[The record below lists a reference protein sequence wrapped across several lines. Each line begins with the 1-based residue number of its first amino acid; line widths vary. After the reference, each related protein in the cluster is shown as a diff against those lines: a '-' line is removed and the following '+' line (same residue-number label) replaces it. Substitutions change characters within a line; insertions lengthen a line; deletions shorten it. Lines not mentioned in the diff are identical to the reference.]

1 MVPSRCAR
9 RGGAACDLR
18 ASRVYGF
25 DVNSQVAAFA
35 AFAVVAALLT
45 VTPGVD
51 TVLVLRTTVAADGR
65 TGLVAA
71 AGIQTGILAWAC
83 AAGLGVAALLAASTT
98 AYTVLK
104 VAGAAYLAG
113 LGLWSLWQAARGHGV
128 VGDSSLAPALSLRRS
143 YSQGLITNLLNPK
156 IGVFY
161 VTLLP
166 QFVVPGQPVLL
177 ICLGLVL
184 VHVVLGVLW
193 FLAVTWLA
201 TRLGEVLRR
210 RGVRRALDRVTA
222 LVFLAFAA
230 RLALGQR
237 P

>member
-1 MVPSRCAR
+1 MY
-9 RGGAACDLR
+9 GA
-18 ASRVYGF
+18 
-25 DVNSQVAAFA
+25 DVSSQVAAFA
-35 AFAVVAALLT
+35 AFALVAALLT

-51 TVLVLRTTVAADGR
+51 TLLVLRITAAADR
-65 TGLVAA
+65 RAGLVAG
-71 AGIQTGILAWAC
+71 AGILTGLMAWAC
-83 AAGLGVAALLAASTT
+83 AAGLGVAALLAASST

-104 VAGAAYLAG
+104 IAGACYLAG
-113 LGLWSLWQAARGHGV
+113 LGGWLLWRARRGPS
-128 VGDSSLAPALSLRRS
+128 DAPGATPATALSLRRS

-177 ICLGLVL
+177 ICLGLAL
-184 VHVVLGVLW
+184 VHVALGVLW

-201 TRLGEVLRR
+201 ARLGAALRR
-210 RGVRRALDRVTA
+210 SSLRRGLDAVTGTIF
-222 LVFLAFAA
+222 VGFAA
-230 RLALGQR
+230 RLALSSR

>member
-1 MVPSRCAR
+1 
-9 RGGAACDLR
+9 
-18 ASRVYGF
+18 VYGF
-25 DVNSQVAAFA
+25 DVSSQVAAFA

-51 TVLVLRTTVAADGR
+51 TVLVLRTTLAVDRR

-113 LGLWSLWQAARGHGV
+113 LGLWLLWQAARGHGV
-128 VGDSSLAPALSLRRS
+128 AHGVAQGSEPAPALSLRRS

-166 QFVVPGQPVLL
+166 QFVVRGQPVLL
-177 ICLGLVL
+177 ICLGLAL

-210 RGVRRALDRVTA
+210 RSVVRALDRVTGV
-222 LVFLAFAA
+222 VFLAFAA
-230 RLALGQR
+230 RLALSQR

>member
-1 MVPSRCAR
+1 M
-9 RGGAACDLR
+9 
-18 ASRVYGF
+18 YGS
-25 DVNSQVAAFA
+25 DVSSQVAAFA
-35 AFAVVAALLT
+35 AFTVVAALLT

-51 TVLVLRTTVAADGR
+51 TLLVLRTTVAADQR
-65 TGLVAA
+65 SGLVAS
-71 AGIQTGILAWAC
+71 AGILTGLLAWAC

-98 AYTVLK
+98 AYNLLK
-104 VAGAAYLAG
+104 IAGAVYLVG
-113 LGLWSLWQAARGHGV
+113 LGGWLLWRAARGQSAAHGTEPEP
-128 VGDSSLAPALSLRRS
+128 SRSLRRS
-143 YSQGLITNLLNPK
+143 YSGGLITNLLNPK

-177 ICLGLVL
+177 ICLGLAL
-184 VHVVLGVLW
+184 VHVALGVLW

-210 RGVRRALDRVTA
+210 RSVRRTLDTVTA
-222 LVFLAFAA
+222 TVFLAFAA
-230 RLALGQR
+230 RLALSQR